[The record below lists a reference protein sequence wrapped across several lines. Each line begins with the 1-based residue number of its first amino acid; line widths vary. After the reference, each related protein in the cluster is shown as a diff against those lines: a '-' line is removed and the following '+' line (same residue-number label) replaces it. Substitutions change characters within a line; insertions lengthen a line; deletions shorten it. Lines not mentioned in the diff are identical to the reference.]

1 MAWSCQLWPCLFS
14 QAPSSL
20 CSDHNGS
27 LTVSGTWWAWS
38 CLRLLD
44 LAVPFAWNA
53 LSPKMHRLTIL
64 CSTITL
70 SEMPSLTILFKLYP
84 LVSLTSLSYF
94 TFYNSYSNLTHTIC
108 LPICFCHLRY
118 NVNFMRK
125 GLCLF
130 GPTRDFPGDSVVRN
144 PPANAGDVG
153 LIPRLGR
160 SAGEG
165 NGNPLH
171 YSCLWN
177 PMDKGAW
184 MAILHGV
191 AKQSKYI

>member
-1 MAWSCQLWPCLFS
+1 MGVLLFLEHDKHDLAS
-14 QAPSSL
+14 
-20 CSDHNGS
+20 GS
-27 LTVSGTWWAWS
+27 LT
-38 CLRLLD
+38 LLFP
-44 LAVPFAWNA
+44 LPGLLFLQKCTGSLFSAQ
-53 LSPKMHRLTIL
+53 LSPYLKCLL
-64 CSTITL
+64 W
-70 SEMPSLTILFKLYP
+70 PSYFKLYP

-153 LIPRLGR
+153 SIPRLGR
-160 SAGEG
+160 SPGEG
-165 NGNPLH
+165 NGNPFH

-177 PMDKGAW
+177 PMDEGAW
-184 MAILHGV
+184 MAVLHGV
-191 AKQSKYI
+191 AKQSDMI